1 MDFTF
6 LLIGLGIII
15 VLFIIG
21 KIFAIL
27 TKIFL
32 IIILVAAI
40 AVGFFFWHNNNKEIN
55 PQKTSYITSSLFYL

>member
-21 KIFAIL
+21 KDFCNFNKNL
-27 TKIFL
+27 L
-32 IIILVAAI
+32 IIILVAAV
-40 AVGFFFWHNNNKEIN
+40 AVGFFFWQNNNKEIN

>member
-1 MDFTF
+1 MDFTY

-32 IIILVAAI
+32 IIILVAAV
-40 AVGFFFWHNNNKEIN
+40 AVGFFFWQNNNKEIN